1 MMITFPIGQV
11 NELRKQARAAR
22 MVRVDGPDE
31 WCISDVDPTG
41 VLHVFK
47 TLRLKEGLV
56 LRAYQYR
63 EDGNGDAFVWAMPID
78 APFPD
83 RQPHQYPPKPTE
95 ALTDLMEAIEGD
107 GTPWSYMEASLFA
120 RETGE
125 FGVFWEGCLAEQD
138 IILGADP
145 FSTGERLTDAWKW
158 NERKPV
164 LWEPSFQ
171 QINETATV
179 TFHTYSRLGRES
191 VFRIVD
197 SFRPGKYAFATNC
210 RKMAEEPE
218 VKVP

>member
-1 MMITFPIGQV
+1 MITFPIDQV
-11 NELRKQARAAR
+11 NELRKQARVAR

-47 TLRLKEGLV
+47 TLRLNEGLV

-63 EDGNGDAFVWAMPID
+63 EDGNGDAFVWAIPID
-78 APFPD
+78 VPFPD

-120 RETGE
+120 RETDE
-125 FGVFWEGCLAEQD
+125 FGVFWEGRLAEQD
-138 IILGADP
+138 IILGVDP
-145 FSTGERLTDAWKW
+145 FPTGERVTNAWKW

-164 LWEPSFQ
+164 LWAPSFQ

-179 TFHTYSRLGRES
+179 TFHAYSRLGRES
-191 VFRIVD
+191 VFHIVD
-197 SFRPGKYAFATNC
+197 SFRRGKYTFETNC
-210 RKMAEEPE
+210 IKMAEGPE
-218 VKVP
+218 VEVP